1 VPESYVSGFLKW
13 KSVLM
18 PWNDNS
24 NGGNNNGGGGGPW
37 GGGGGSGG
45 NNDNG
50 PKNPWGGGNNPPPR
64 RPGPTGPSGNLDD
77 LAKKVEDRLKNVLGG
92 GGGGGGFNG
101 RRPNGGGGGEPLQL
115 DRRAIGAIALVA
127 VLGWFASG
135 VYVVDAGEEASI
147 QRFGKYVRTVGQ
159 GLQFHLPSPI
169 ETRKIV
175 DVQRVNSLSVG
186 SVSGTQSTDGL
197 MLTGDQNIVDVGFQ
211 VLWRVDNSRDFLFQ
225 VAHGASGNDVADVTV
240 LAVAEA
246 AMREVVGRSQRD
258 QVLATGRATVEA
270 QTRDLIQ
277 RTLNE
282 YKAGIRITQ
291 VNLRKAEPP
300 AAVNEAFREV
310 AAASQEAETKI
321 NQARSYRNAVVPQAQ
336 GEAARFNQLYQ
347 EYKLAPDVT
356 RQRLYLETMERVYE
370 RANKV
375 LLDPGKSGSAPMVVL
390 PPELFRNPAPAA
402 PAVGANTNTNPAP
415 PTTNP
420 QGTGR

>member
-1 VPESYVSGFLKW
+1 
-13 KSVLM
+13 M
-18 PWNDNS
+18 PWNDNA
-24 NGGNNNGGGGGPW
+24 N
-37 GGGGGSGG
+37 GGGSGG
-45 NNDNG
+45 PWG
-50 PKNPWGGGNNPPPR
+50 PSDGSGSKDDRPRNPWGGGNNPPPR

-77 LAKKVEDRLKNVLGG
+77 LARKVEDRLKSVLGG
-92 GGGGGGFNG
+92 GNGAGGGHPSGPRG
-101 RRPNGGGGGEPLQL
+101 PGGEPFQL
-115 DRRAIGAIALVA
+115 DRRAFGAIGLVL

-135 VYVVDAGEEASI
+135 VYVVDAGEEAVI
-147 QRFGKYVRTVGQ
+147 QRFGKYVRTVDQ
-159 GLQFHLPSPI
+159 GLQFHLPAPI
-169 ETRKIV
+169 ETRAIV

-186 SVSGTQSTDGL
+186 SGSGTQSTEGL
-197 MLTGDQNIVDVGFQ
+197 MLTGDQNIVDVGFL
-211 VLWRVDNSRDFLFQ
+211 VFWRVENSRDYLFQ
-225 VAHGASGNDVADVTV
+225 VAHGAKGDQGAEVTV
-240 LAVAEA
+240 QAVAEA

-258 QVLATGRATVEA
+258 QVLATGRAVVES

-291 VNLRKAEPP
+291 VSLRKAEPP

-375 LLDPGKSGSAPMVVL
+375 LIDSGKSGGTAPVMVL
-390 PPELFRNPAPAA
+390 PPELFRNQGPLPAA
-402 PAVGANTNTNPAP
+402 SGTALNNPAP

>member
-1 VPESYVSGFLKW
+1 
-13 KSVLM
+13 M

-24 NGGNNNGGGGGPW
+24 SNGSGGGTGGSSKNNNSGGGGPW
-37 GGGGGSGG
+37 GNGGGSGG
-45 NNDNG
+45 KDDG
-50 PKNPWGGGNNPPPR
+50 PRNPWGGGGNPPPR
-64 RPGPTGPSGNLDD
+64 RPGSVGPSGNLDD
-77 LAKKVEDRLKNVLGG
+77 LAKKVEDRLKSVLG

-101 RRPNGGGGGEPLQL
+101 RGQGGGGRGVEPLQL
-115 DRRAIGAIALVA
+115 DKRAIGAIAMVVA
-127 VLGWFASG
+127 LGWLASG
-135 VYVVDAGEEASI
+135 VYVVDAGEEAVI
-147 QRFGKYVRTVGQ
+147 QRFGAYSRTVEQ

-175 DVQRVNSLSVG
+175 DVQRVNSLTVG
-186 SVSGTQSTDGL
+186 SAEGAATTDGL

-211 VLWRVDNSRDFLFQ
+211 VLWRVENSRDFLFQ
-225 VAHGASGNDVADVTV
+225 VAHGPDGDSSAEVTV

-277 RTLNE
+277 RTLNG

-300 AAVNEAFREV
+300 AAVNEAFRKV

-375 LLDPGKSGSAPMVVL
+375 LLDPGKGGAAPMVVL
-390 PPELFRNPAPAA
+390 PPELFRSPSPAA
-402 PAVGANTNTNPAP
+402 PSAGSNNNQNAP
-415 PTTNP
+415 SNNP

>member
-1 VPESYVSGFLKW
+1 
-13 KSVLM
+13 M

-24 NGGNNNGGGGGPW
+24 NGGNNGGNGGGGPW
-37 GGGGGSGG
+37 GPSGGSGG
-45 NNDNG
+45 KDDG
-50 PKNPWGGGNNPPPR
+50 PKNPWGGNNNPPPR
-64 RPGPTGPSGNLDD
+64 RPGTTGQAGNLDD
-77 LAKKVEDRLKNVLGG
+77 LAKKVEDRLKSVLGG
-92 GGGGGGFNG
+92 GGGGNGGGFNG
-101 RRPNGGGGGEPLQL
+101 RGPGGGRGGEPIQL
-115 DRRAIGAIALVA
+115 DKRAVGAIALVVA
-127 VLGWFASG
+127 LGWLASG
-135 VYVVDAGEEASI
+135 VYVVDAGEEAVI
-147 QRFGKYVRTVGQ
+147 QRFGKYVRTVDQ

-169 ETRKIV
+169 ESRKVV
-175 DVQRVNSLSVG
+175 DVQRVNSLTVG
-186 SVSGTQSTDGL
+186 AAEGAAGADGL

-211 VLWRVDNSRDFLFQ
+211 VLWRVDNTRDYLFQ
-225 VAHGASGNDVADVTV
+225 VAHGANGDQSADVTV

-258 QVLATGRATVEA
+258 QVLATGRAQVEA
-270 QTRDLIQ
+270 QTRELIQ

-282 YKAGIRITQ
+282 YKAGIRVTQ

-375 LLDPGKSGSAPMVVL
+375 LLDPGKGGTAPVVVL
-390 PPELFRNPAPAA
+390 PPELFRNQGPAA
-402 PAVGANTNTNPAP
+402 PVPGTGNNPQNP
-415 PTTNP
+415 PSTNP

>member
-1 VPESYVSGFLKW
+1 
-13 KSVLM
+13 
-18 PWNDNS
+18 
-24 NGGNNNGGGGGPW
+24 
-37 GGGGGSGG
+37 
-45 NNDNG
+45 
-50 PKNPWGGGNNPPPR
+50 
-64 RPGPTGPSGNLDD
+64 
-77 LAKKVEDRLKNVLGG
+77 
-92 GGGGGGFNG
+92 
-101 RRPNGGGGGEPLQL
+101 L
-115 DRRAIGAIALVA
+115 DRRAIGAIGLVL
-127 VLGWFASG
+127 VLGWVASG
-135 VYVVDAGEEASI
+135 VYVVDAGEEAVI
-147 QRFGKYVRTVGQ
+147 QRFGKYVRTVDQ
-159 GLQFHLPSPI
+159 GLQFHLPAPI
-169 ETRKIV
+169 ETRTIV

-186 SVSGTQSTDGL
+186 SGSGTQSTEGL
-197 MLTGDQNIVDVGFQ
+197 MLTGDQNIVDVGFL
-211 VLWRVDNSRDFLFQ
+211 VFWRVENSRDYLFQ
-225 VAHGASGNDVADVTV
+225 VAHGANGDQGAEVTV
-240 LAVAEA
+240 QAVAEA

-258 QVLATGRATVEA
+258 QVLATGRAVVES

-282 YKAGIRITQ
+282 YRAGIRITQ
-291 VNLRKAEPP
+291 VSLRKAEPP

-375 LLDPGKSGSAPMVVL
+375 LIDPGKSGGTAPMMVL
-390 PPELFRNPAPAA
+390 PPELFRNQAPLPPASGTAL
-402 PAVGANTNTNPAP
+402 NNPAP

>member
-1 VPESYVSGFLKW
+1 
-13 KSVLM
+13 M

-24 NGGNNNGGGGGPW
+24 NGGNSGGGGPW
-37 GGGGGSGG
+37 GPGGGGAGG
-45 NNDNG
+45 GDDR
-50 PKNPWGGGNNPPPR
+50 PKNPWGGNNPLPPR
-64 RPGPTGPSGNLDD
+64 RPMPGGQSGNLDD
-77 LAKKVEDRLKNVLGG
+77 LAKRVEDRLKNVLGG
-92 GGGGGGFNG
+92 GNGGGSNGRGGGGGG
-101 RRPNGGGGGEPLQL
+101 RGGEPLQL
-115 DRRAIGAIALVA
+115 DSRAIGAIALVVA
-127 VLGWFASG
+127 LGWLASG
-135 VYVVDAGEEASI
+135 VYVVDAGEEAVI
-147 QRFGKYVRTVGQ
+147 QRFGKYVRTVDQ
-159 GLQFHLPSPI
+159 GLQFHLPTPI
-169 ETRKIV
+169 ETRSIV
-175 DVQRVNSLSVG
+175 DVQRVNSLTVG
-186 SVSGTQSTDGL
+186 AAEGATSTDGL

-225 VAHGASGNDVADVTV
+225 VAHGANGDQGAELTV

-258 QVLATGRATVEA
+258 QVLATGRATVES

-282 YKAGIRITQ
+282 YRAGIRVTQ

-375 LLDPGKSGSAPMVVL
+375 LIDPGQGGGSAPVMVL
-390 PPELFRNPAPAA
+390 PPELFRNQGGGSSS
-402 PAVGANTNTNPAP
+402 VSSGNNNPAP

>member
-1 VPESYVSGFLKW
+1 
-13 KSVLM
+13 M

-24 NGGNNNGGGGGPW
+24 NGGNNSNGGGGPW
-37 GGGGGSGG
+37 GPSSGGSGG
-45 NNDNG
+45 KDDG
-50 PKNPWGGGNNPPPR
+50 PKNPWGGGNNNPPPR
-64 RPGPTGPSGNLDD
+64 RPGSVGPSGNLDD
-77 LAKKVEDRLKNVLGG
+77 LAKKVEDRLKSVLGG
-92 GGGGGGFNG
+92 GGGGGSFNPRG
-101 RRPNGGGGGEPLQL
+101 TGGGRGGEPLQL
-115 DRRAIGAIALVA
+115 DKRAIGAIALVVA
-127 VLGWFASG
+127 LGWLASG
-135 VYVVDAGEEASI
+135 VYVVDAGEEAVI
-147 QRFGKYVRTVGQ
+147 QRFGKYVRTVDQ

-175 DVQRVNSLSVG
+175 DVQRVNSLTVG
-186 SVSGTQSTDGL
+186 AAEGATSTDGL

-211 VLWRVDNSRDFLFQ
+211 VLWRVENSRDFSFQ
-225 VAHGASGNDVADVTV
+225 VAHGPEGTSAADVTV

-277 RTLNE
+277 RTLNG

-375 LLDPGKSGSAPMVVL
+375 LLDPGKSGSTPMVVL
-390 PPELFRNPAPAA
+390 PPELFKSQPVTPPAA
-402 PAVGANTNTNPAP
+402 GSSNQNAP
-415 PTTNP
+415 SNNP

>member
-1 VPESYVSGFLKW
+1 
-13 KSVLM
+13 M

-24 NGGNNNGGGGGPW
+24 NGGNSGGGGPW
-37 GGGGGSGG
+37 GPGGGGAGG
-45 NNDNG
+45 GDDR
-50 PKNPWGGGNNPPPR
+50 PKNPWGGNNPLPPR
-64 RPGPTGPSGNLDD
+64 RPMPGGQSGNLDD
-77 LAKKVEDRLKNVLGG
+77 LAKRVEDRLKNVLGG
-92 GGGGGGFNG
+92 GNGGGSNGRGGGGGG
-101 RRPNGGGGGEPLQL
+101 RGGEPLQL
-115 DRRAIGAIALVA
+115 DSRAIGAIALVVA
-127 VLGWFASG
+127 LGWLASG
-135 VYVVDAGEEASI
+135 VYVVDAGEEAVI
-147 QRFGKYVRTVGQ
+147 QRFGKYVRTVDQ
-159 GLQFHLPSPI
+159 GLQFHLPTPI
-169 ETRKIV
+169 ETRAIV
-175 DVQRVNSLSVG
+175 DVQRVNSLTVG
-186 SVSGTQSTDGL
+186 AAEGATSTDGL

-225 VAHGASGNDVADVTV
+225 VAHGANGDQGAELTV

-258 QVLATGRATVEA
+258 QVLATGRATVES

-282 YKAGIRITQ
+282 YRAGIRVTQ

-375 LLDPGKSGSAPMVVL
+375 LIDPGQGGGSAPVMVL
-390 PPELFRNPAPAA
+390 PPELFRNQGGGSSS
-402 PAVGANTNTNPAP
+402 VSSGNNNPAP

>member
-1 VPESYVSGFLKW
+1 
-13 KSVLM
+13 
-18 PWNDNS
+18 
-24 NGGNNNGGGGGPW
+24 
-37 GGGGGSGG
+37 
-45 NNDNG
+45 
-50 PKNPWGGGNNPPPR
+50 
-64 RPGPTGPSGNLDD
+64 
-77 LAKKVEDRLKNVLGG
+77 
-92 GGGGGGFNG
+92 
-101 RRPNGGGGGEPLQL
+101 
-115 DRRAIGAIALVA
+115 
-127 VLGWFASG
+127 
-135 VYVVDAGEEASI
+135 
-147 QRFGKYVRTVGQ
+147 
-159 GLQFHLPSPI
+159 
-169 ETRKIV
+169 
-175 DVQRVNSLSVG
+175 
-186 SVSGTQSTDGL
+186 
-197 MLTGDQNIVDVGFQ
+197 
-211 VLWRVDNSRDFLFQ
+211 LWRVDNSRDFLFQ
-225 VAHGASGNDVADVTV
+225 VAHGPEGTSDAEVTV

-277 RTLNE
+277 RTLNG

-375 LLDPGKSGSAPMVVL
+375 LLDPGKSGSTPMVVL
-390 PPELFRNPAPAA
+390 PPELFKSQ
-402 PAVGANTNTNPAP
+402 TAP
-415 PTTNP
+415 PSVAGSNNQNAPSNNP

>member
-1 VPESYVSGFLKW
+1 
-13 KSVLM
+13 M

-24 NGGNNNGGGGGPW
+24 NGGAGGNGGSSGGGGPW
-37 GGGGGSGG
+37 GPSGGSGG
-45 NNDNG
+45 NNSGGNNDG
-50 PKNPWGGGNNPPPR
+50 PKNPWGSGNNTPPR
-64 RPGPTGPSGNLDD
+64 RPGSVGPSGNLDD
-77 LAKKVEDRLKNVLGG
+77 LAKKVEDRLKSVLGG
-92 GGGGGGFNG
+92 RGGGGGGFNNRG
-101 RRPNGGGGGEPLQL
+101 PSGGGGSVEPIQL

-127 VLGWFASG
+127 VLGWFATG
-135 VYVVDAGEEASI
+135 VYVVDAGEEAVI
-147 QRFGKYVRTVGQ
+147 QRFGKYVRTVDQ
-159 GLQFHLPSPI
+159 GLQFHIPAPI
-169 ETRKIV
+169 ETRRVV
-175 DVQRVNSLSVG
+175 DVQRVNSLTVG
-186 SVSGTQSTDGL
+186 SGGGTEATDGL

-211 VLWRVDNSRDFLFQ
+211 VLWRVDNTRDFLFQ
-225 VAHGASGNDVADVTV
+225 VAHGPEGESAAEVTV

-258 QVLATGRATVEA
+258 QVLATGRAQVEA

-375 LLDPGKSGSAPMVVL
+375 ILDPGKGGAAPMVIL
-390 PPELFRNPAPAA
+390 PPELFKNQNTPAPVA
-402 PAVGANTNTNPAP
+402 GAGSNNNNNNQAP

>member
-1 VPESYVSGFLKW
+1 
-13 KSVLM
+13 M

-24 NGGNNNGGGGGPW
+24 NGGSGGGSGGSNNNSGGGGPW
-37 GGGGGSGG
+37 GPNGGSGG
-45 NNDNG
+45 NNDG
-50 PKNPWGGGNNPPPR
+50 PRNPWGGGNNNPPPR
-64 RPGPTGPSGNLDD
+64 RPGSVGPSGNLDD
-77 LAKKVEDRLKNVLGG
+77 LAKKVEDRLKSVLGG
-92 GGGGGGFNG
+92 GGGGNGGGFNG
-101 RRPNGGGGGEPLQL
+101 RGGGGGGSEPIQL
-115 DRRAIGAIALVA
+115 DKRAIGAIALVA
-127 VLGWFASG
+127 VLGWFATG
-135 VYVVDAGEEASI
+135 VYVVDAGEEAVI
-147 QRFGKYVRTVGQ
+147 QRFGKYVRTVDQ

-169 ETRKIV
+169 ETRKVV
-175 DVQRVNSLSVG
+175 DVQRVNSLTVG
-186 SVSGTQSTDGL
+186 AVEGTGGTDGL

-211 VLWRVDNSRDFLFQ
+211 VLWRVDNTRDYLFQ
-225 VAHGASGNDVADVTV
+225 VAHGPEGSSQAEVTV

-375 LLDPGKSGSAPMVVL
+375 ILDPGKGGASPMVVL
-390 PPELFRNPAPAA
+390 PPELFKSQPAPAPA
-402 PAVGANTNTNPAP
+402 PGNTNTAP
-415 PTTNP
+415 SNNP

>member
-1 VPESYVSGFLKW
+1 
-13 KSVLM
+13 M

-24 NGGNNNGGGGGPW
+24 NGGNNNTGGGGPW
-37 GGGGGSGG
+37 GPSGGG
-45 NNDNG
+45 NDNG
-50 PKNPWGGGNNPPPR
+50 PRNPWGGGNNPPPR
-64 RPGPTGPSGNLDD
+64 RPSPGASSGNLDD
-77 LAKKVEDRLKNVLGG
+77 LAKKVEDRLKSVLGG
-92 GGGGGGFNG
+92 GGGGGGGGGANG
-101 RRPNGGGGGEPLQL
+101 RGGGSGGGEPIQL
-115 DRRAIGAIALVA
+115 DKRAVGAIALVVA
-127 VLGWFASG
+127 LGWLASG
-135 VYVVDAGEEASI
+135 VYVVDAGEEAVI
-147 QRFGKYVRTVGQ
+147 QRFGKYVRTVDQ
-159 GLQFHLPSPI
+159 GLNFHLPAPI
-169 ETRKIV
+169 ETRQIV
-175 DVQRVNSLSVG
+175 DVQRVNSLTVG
-186 SVSGTQSTDGL
+186 SAEGATTTDGL

-225 VAHGASGNDVADVTV
+225 VAHGPEGTSSAEVTV

-258 QVLATGRATVEA
+258 QVLATGRAQVEA

-277 RTLNE
+277 RTLNG
-282 YKAGIRITQ
+282 YKAGIRVTQ

-375 LLDPGKSGSAPMVVL
+375 LLDPGKTGSAPMVVL
-390 PPELFRNPAPAA
+390 PPELFRNQTPPPAA
-402 PAVGANTNTNPAP
+402 TNNNPSAP
-415 PTTNP
+415 SNNP

>member
-1 VPESYVSGFLKW
+1 
-13 KSVLM
+13 M

-24 NGGNNNGGGGGPW
+24 NGSNNGGGGGGPW
-37 GGGGGSGG
+37 GPSGGSGG
-45 NNDNG
+45 GKDDG
-50 PKNPWGGGNNPPPR
+50 PKNPWGGGNNNPPPR
-64 RPGPTGPSGNLDD
+64 RPGSVGPSGNLDD
-77 LAKKVEDRLKNVLGG
+77 LAKKVEDRLKSVLGG
-92 GGGGGGFNG
+92 GGGGGSGFNG
-101 RRPNGGGGGEPLQL
+101 RGGGGRGGEPIQL
-115 DRRAIGAIALVA
+115 DKRAIGAIALVVA
-127 VLGWFASG
+127 LGWLASG
-135 VYVVDAGEEASI
+135 VYVVDAGEEAVI
-147 QRFGKYVRTVGQ
+147 QRFGKYVRTVDQ

-169 ETRKIV
+169 ETRRIV
-175 DVQRVNSLSVG
+175 DVQRVNSLTVG
-186 SVSGTQSTDGL
+186 AAEGAATTDGL

-211 VLWRVDNSRDFLFQ
+211 VLWRVDNTRDFLFQ
-225 VAHGASGNDVADVTV
+225 VAHGPEGGGQAEETV

-277 RTLNE
+277 RTLNG
-282 YKAGIRITQ
+282 YRAGIRITQ

-336 GEAARFNQLYQ
+336 GEAARFNQLFQ
-347 EYKLAPDVT
+347 EYRLAPDVT

-375 LLDPGKSGSAPMVVL
+375 LLDPGKGGSAPVVVL
-390 PPELFRNPAPAA
+390 PPELFRNQTPTPPAA
-402 PAVGANTNTNPAP
+402 TNNSNQNAP
-415 PTTNP
+415 SNNP

>member
-1 VPESYVSGFLKW
+1 
-13 KSVLM
+13 
-18 PWNDNS
+18 
-24 NGGNNNGGGGGPW
+24 
-37 GGGGGSGG
+37 
-45 NNDNG
+45 
-50 PKNPWGGGNNPPPR
+50 
-64 RPGPTGPSGNLDD
+64 
-77 LAKKVEDRLKNVLGG
+77 
-92 GGGGGGFNG
+92 
-101 RRPNGGGGGEPLQL
+101 
-115 DRRAIGAIALVA
+115 
-127 VLGWFASG
+127 
-135 VYVVDAGEEASI
+135 
-147 QRFGKYVRTVGQ
+147 
-159 GLQFHLPSPI
+159 LPSPI

-175 DVQRVNSLSVG
+175 DVQRVNSLTVG
-186 SVSGTQSTDGL
+186 AAEGATSTDGL

-211 VLWRVDNSRDFLFQ
+211 VLWRVENSRDFTFQ
-225 VAHGASGNDVADVTV
+225 VAHGPDGDSEADVTV

-375 LLDPGKSGSAPMVVL
+375 LLDPGKGGATPMVVL
-390 PPELFRNPAPAA
+390 PPELFKNQNP
-402 PAVGANTNTNPAP
+402 TP
-415 PTTNP
+415 PTAGPNNQNAPSNNP